1 MNDICLFF
9 VVLIVM
15 NGCMNCFDQLPQDA
29 LYVNISALTRNH
41 GGQ

>member
-15 NGCMNCFDQLPQDA
+15 DGYMDCFDQLPQDA